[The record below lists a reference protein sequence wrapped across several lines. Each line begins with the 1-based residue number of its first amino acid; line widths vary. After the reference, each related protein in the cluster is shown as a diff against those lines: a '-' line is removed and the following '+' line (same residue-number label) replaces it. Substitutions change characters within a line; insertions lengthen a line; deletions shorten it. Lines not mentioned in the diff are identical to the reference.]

1 MGHWSEEK
9 QGILYTAVSYLL
21 WGVLP
26 LYWKLLEA
34 RSALEILAH
43 RIVWSFVFMAILLA
57 ATGQLGAFRR
67 ELRAMRRKPAM
78 AWGIAVAAVL
88 ISANWFVYIWAVNH
102 HHVVETSLGYY
113 INPLVSVALGT
124 IILRERLS
132 VGQWAAVFLA
142 AAGVAAMTAEY
153 GAFPWVAISLALT
166 FGFYGLVKKL
176 ASVDSSIGLTL
187 ETMAVMP
194 LSAVYLLWV
203 YNETP
208 ALVKTAEWWQW
219 ALLAGAGPAT
229 AVPLLYFAKGAK
241 RVSMTTLGFL
251 QYISPTISLLLGV
264 FLFGEPF
271 TKAHFYAFS
280 CIWAALMLFSV
291 VQIKQAPGRKKWK
304 RSSLGA

>member
-1 MGHWSEEK
+1 MRHFSEEK
-9 QGILYTAVSYLL
+9 QGVLYTAASYLL

-34 RSALEILAH
+34 RPALEILAH

-57 ATGQLGAFRR
+57 AIGQPDAFRR
-67 ELRAMRRKPAM
+67 ELRAMRRRPAK
-78 AWGIAVAAVL
+78 AWGIAAAAVL

-124 IILRERLS
+124 IVLRERLS
-132 VGQWAAVFLA
+132 VGQWTAVLLA

-176 ASVDSSIGLTL
+176 ASVDSSIGLAL

-194 LSAVYLLWV
+194 LSAIYVLWL
-203 YNETP
+203 YHETP
-208 ALVKTAEWWQW
+208 SLVHAAWWQW
-219 ALLAGAGPAT
+219 ALLLGSGPAT

-241 RVSMTTLGFL
+241 RVSMTMLGFL

-280 CIWAALMLFSV
+280 CIWAALILFSA
-291 VQIKQAPGRKKWK
+291 VQIKQASGRKKWK
-304 RSSLGA
+304 RSSLKA